1 MQLLWKEAALAGTY
15 SCCFMR
21 KTGKGILLCA
31 GGVFPFQAPILIHMV
46 CSSPLFTHFV
56 LHPHVHTHTLTFPLP
71 IFPTTA
77 ALERLEEVM
86 VYQFSVSCMGQS
98 PLDCHPRL
106 RHTQPLLSK
115 VSGWYPWSAQEDG
128 MDWDMVLALGLG
140 SAGQDHTW
148 LRQFLLRVTCEGSV
162 FTDRCPSP
170 APGGAALLSTGHC
183 SAAWDC
189 PGFQGNSNLQLP
201 A

>member
-1 MQLLWKEAALAGTY
+1 MLEEFFLSKPPSLFTWCVLHLYLHTLSYTHMYTHTY
-15 SCCFMR
+15 SHS
-21 KTGKGILLCA
+21 LY
-31 GGVFPFQAPILIHMV
+31 PF
-46 CSSPLFTHFV
+46 
-56 LHPHVHTHTLTFPLP
+56 
-71 IFPTTA
+71 FPTTA

-183 SAAWDC
+183 SAA
-189 PGFQGNSNLQLP
+189 
-201 A
+201 